1 MDSGLHNI
9 MFNTF
14 EFDNLKQEKI
24 SPILKQFINPL
35 AYNPYT
41 IEQWQ
46 SVIQL
51 IDIRLQPIEECAINR
66 FRTKLLSLSNKVDCK
81 FILFVY
87 IIIINVNS

>member
-9 MFNTF
+9 MFNTL
-14 EFDNLKQEKI
+14 EFDNLKQETI
-24 SPILKQFINPL
+24 SPLLKQFINPL

-81 FILFVY
+81 FILFCLHNY
-87 IIIINVNS
+87 H